1 MGYTEAVYYMLNGGL
16 GKYIIEKLEVTD
28 TWKHDFIA
36 PGYASQSTELCVGW
50 DEVTVDIPTTASVT
64 VNQNLV
70 KYTPVAPS
78 KGYKKVIVSIPVSE
92 SKTIQPEY
100 FPRSYTF
107 RDEGVEAYK
116 TVTCSASI
124 KAHDSR
130 TENHTTWTYPNGGYV
145 GVREVTVNV
154 KMYDEDAD
162 EWKDKEEEI
171 EEDCDPVIPY
181 DPHDDEPV
189 PYPIEGDVPPPIFI
203 PMFPPH
209 SKIICGKVAF
219 EIHDEYAVPTYSYQ
233 NPYSVDV
240 YTDRDTHEIQYF
252 DMLIFVRW
260 FIYDDDTE
268 EWYISHD
275 DLVSQWGAQ
284 DATTHGQ
291 NYRDHYPSA
300 SAGQGLYTHS
310 KIVNSRFE
318 VSNDGWTGTV
328 YLDILEE
335 DWQQS
340 WGGTWQW
347 QGPDESTGRTEAD
360 CTHLRTSALNSPYY
374 IPGIQAVDWR

>member
-50 DEVTVDIPTTASVT
+50 DEVTVEVPTTPSVT
-64 VNQNLV
+64 ITEDSTD
-70 KYTPVAPS
+70 YPPTSPS
-78 KGYKKVIVSIPVSE
+78 KGFKQVVVSIAVANEKTVSE
-92 SKTIQPEY
+92 IRTYNFKAE
-100 FPRSYTF
+100 
-107 RDEGVEAYK
+107 DHVEGYK
-116 TVTCSASI
+116 TVRCDVPI
-124 KAHDSR
+124 KGLD
-130 TENHTTWTYPNGGYV
+130 TVTTNYITKTYPDGSYW
-145 GVREVTVNV
+145 GVQEVTVNV

-162 EWKDKEEEI
+162 KWKNKEEEI
-171 EEDCDPVIPY
+171 KEDCDPEIPY
-181 DPHDDEPV
+181 DPHKDEPV
-189 PYPIEGDVPPPIFI
+189 PYPIEKDVPPPIFV

-240 YTDRDTHEIQYF
+240 YADRDTHDVEYF

-275 DLVSQWGAQ
+275 DLVCQWGAQ

-291 NYRDHYPSA
+291 NYRDHYPST

-328 YLDILEE
+328 YLDVLEE

>member
-50 DEVTVDIPTTASVT
+50 DEVTVEVPTTPSVT
-64 VNQNLV
+64 ITEDSTD
-70 KYTPVAPS
+70 YPPTAPS
-78 KGYKKVIVSIPVSE
+78 KGFKQVVVSIAVANEKTVSE
-92 SKTIQPEY
+92 IRTYNFKAE
-100 FPRSYTF
+100 
-107 RDEGVEAYK
+107 DHVEGYK
-116 TVTCSASI
+116 TVRCDVPI
-124 KAHDSR
+124 KGLD
-130 TENHTTWTYPNGGYV
+130 TVTTNHITKTYPDGSYW
-145 GVREVTVNV
+145 GVQDVKVNV

-162 EWKDKEEEI
+162 KWKDKEEEI
-171 EEDCDPVIPY
+171 EEDCDPEIPY
-181 DPHDDEPV
+181 DPHKDEPV
-189 PYPIEGDVPPPIFI
+189 PYPIEKDVPPPIFV

-233 NPYSVDV
+233 NPYPVDV
-240 YTDRDTHEIQYF
+240 YTARDTHDVEYF

-275 DLVSQWGAQ
+275 DLVCQWDAQ

-291 NYRDHYPSA
+291 NYRDHYPPA
-300 SAGQGLYTHS
+300 TAGQGLYTHS

-318 VSNDGWTGTV
+318 VSDDGWTGTV
-328 YLDILEE
+328 YLDVLEE
-335 DWQQS
+335 DWQQG
-340 WGGTWQW
+340 WDGTWQW
-347 QGPDESTGRTEAD
+347 QGPNESTGRTEAD